1 VFGVKVENK
10 LDTVIG
16 ADTEIK
22 GDLSVRSSLRL
33 DGHVE
38 GNVSAMDSL
47 FMGKGSYVKGEVF
60 CNDAVIGGKIEGN
73 LTARGVVELQS
84 GSTLLGDV
92 KCKSLVL
99 DKDAFLDGRVKMSE
113 EPAAAEPPRF

>member
-1 VFGVKVENK
+1 MFGVKVENK

-22 GDLSVRSSLRL
+22 GDVSVRSSLRL

-47 FMGKGSYVKGEVF
+47 FMGKDSYVKGEVH

-73 LTARGVVELQS
+73 LTARGTVEMQT
-84 GSTLLGDV
+84 GATLLGDL

-99 DKDAFLDGRVKMSE
+99 DKDAFLDGRVSMSV
-113 EPAAAEPPRF
+113 EPAET